1 MTEEEI
7 KAAFNEMRATP
18 MKEISSMKKL
28 LDMNFDE
35 DFRKICERRIEKA
48 QKLLDLIDDLEN
60 KKLSTLE

>member
-48 QKLLDLIDDLEN
+48 QKLLDLIDDLEK